1 MLGLSLRGVA
11 HSRPVPHCGTA
22 FERVGVS
29 ISLTSAD
36 LEPRRAIVGS
46 VLRAMRLLD
55 LFERGVPEMS
65 LAEFARRSGYSKS
78 TTYRLLLTL
87 VEAGWLERS
96 PAGAFRLTI
105 KAFQVGSVLVD
116 SLELRREAGPIMARM
131 AGEID
136 EAVYLIVADGT
147 RAVCL
152 ERIDSGQGVRVAD
165 LYVGGSQPLNLG
177 AAPRALLAF
186 DEDRLLPPLLE
197 EGLSGRTEHS
207 LVNPADLLGDLA
219 ETRLRGYSISD
230 EDVTPG
236 IGAIG
241 APILGADGLAVAALS
256 FGGLRQHVLP
266 PRPTHVAC
274 LLQACQEISTRLGYR
289 RPGDLWSAGYHLT
302 ASTASTAE

>member
-1 MLGLSLRGVA
+1 
-11 HSRPVPHCGTA
+11 
-22 FERVGVS
+22 
-29 ISLTSAD
+29 
-36 LEPRRAIVGS
+36 VGS

-55 LFERGVPEMS
+55 LFERGRPELS

-78 TTYRLLLTL
+78 TTYRLLVTL

-116 SLELRREAGPIMARM
+116 SLELRREASPIMARM
-131 AGEID
+131 AVELE
-136 EAVYLIVADGT
+136 EAVFLVVAAGT

-152 ERIDSGQGVRVAD
+152 ERIDSGHGVRLAD

-177 AAPRALLAF
+177 AGPRALLAF

-197 EGLSGRTEHS
+197 EGLTRRTNNS
-207 LVNPADLLGDLA
+207 LVDSADLLDDLM
-219 ETRLRGYSISD
+219 ETRRRGYSISD
-230 EDVTPG
+230 EDVTAG

-241 APILGADGLAVAALS
+241 APILGPDGVAVAALS

-266 PRPTHVAC
+266 PRAAQVAC
-274 LLQACQEISTRLGYR
+274 LLQACQEISTRLGYWW
-289 RPGDLWSAGYHLT
+289 PGDVRAAGNDLT
-302 ASTASTAE
+302 SSTASTAD